1 MKIKYALLASS
12 MLFSAA
18 SFAQKDELKT
28 LKKLYAKDVLS
39 TSDISEYKS
48 ATNKLSGMSGLA
60 ESDLV
65 YTNFYK
71 AMTPLLELMTASA
84 ASGAAP
90 NIQAMAKTF
99 SPAKI
104 NEMAGGL
111 NAVLDFEKK
120 TGKKVYT
127 DDINETITE
136 YKPVLINYAITLNQ
150 ASKFKEAAQVF
161 EAIYNLDKKDDG
173 NLYNASI
180 LAMQAQDF
188 DLALKYLNELKA
200 INYSG
205 EGTIYY
211 ATNKASGNE
220 ESFNTDADRKASI
233 KLGIHEKP
241 RDEKVPSKRGEIYK
255 NIASIL
261 VHQGKVD
268 EAKKAIHEAQAANPG
283 DTSLMLAEAN
293 LYLDAKDFT
302 SYKRVI
308 TEVLAKDPNDAD
320 LLFNLGVIST
330 NSGDIEDAK
339 KYYKRAIEVN
349 PNYFNAYNNL
359 GALMLHGED
368 KMVKEMN
375 SLGTTPKDNKRFDEL
390 KAKRN
395 KMYADALPYFEKALQ
410 IEPKEPNIKA
420 VLLNAYQVLEMD
432 AKYKALKA
440 QK

>member
-1 MKIKYALLASS
+1 MKIKYALLATS

-48 ATNKLSGMSGLA
+48 AANKLSGMSGLA

-65 YTNFYK
+65 YANFYK

-84 ASGAAP
+84 ASGGAP
-90 NIQAMAKTF
+90 NMQALVKAFT
-99 SPAKI
+99 PAKI
-104 NEMAGGL
+104 NEMATSL
-111 NAVLDFEKK
+111 NATLDFEKK
-120 TGKKVYT
+120 NGKKVYT

-150 ASKFKEAAQVF
+150 ASKFKEAGQVF
-161 EAIYNLDKKDDG
+161 EAIYNLDKKDEG

-180 LAMQAQDF
+180 LALQAQDF
-188 DLALKYLNELKA
+188 DLALKYLYELKN

-205 EGTIYY
+205 EGTMYY
-211 ATNKASGNE
+211 AVNKASGNE
-220 ESFNTDADRKASI
+220 ESFNSDADRKASI
-233 KLGIHEKP
+233 KLGLHEKP

-261 VHQGKVD
+261 VHQGKID
-268 EAKKAIHEAQAANPG
+268 EAKKAISEAKAANPG

-302 SYKRVI
+302 NYKRII
-308 TEVLAKDPNDAD
+308 TEVLEKDPNDAD

-359 GALMLHGED
+359 GALMLFGED

-395 KMYADALPYFEKALQ
+395 KMYTDALPYFEKALQ